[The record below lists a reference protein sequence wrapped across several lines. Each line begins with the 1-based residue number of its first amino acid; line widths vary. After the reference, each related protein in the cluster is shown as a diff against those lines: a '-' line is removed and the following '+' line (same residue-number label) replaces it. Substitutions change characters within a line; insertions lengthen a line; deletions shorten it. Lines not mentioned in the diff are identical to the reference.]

1 MYRTSIVHT
10 SNSNSELD
18 KMIHLGA
25 IFSSC
30 DSLSSIIKEYEQSCL
45 VNLYIARSTLNSH
58 PEELIN
64 LFKYQ
69 KICL

>member
-30 DSLSSIIKEYEQSCL
+30 DSLSSIINEQSCL